1 METEYRIDKNQN
13 NSNVVNN
20 DTTEENFHLKFQH
33 LTINNTSIVSD
44 TEVQTAKTPVPEA
57 NTSINETIKDI
68 FMQNITSINSMN
80 FNDRNYNTRVNKTP
94 SPDILKT
101 IDDVALQYLLEVQAR
116 EKPPPSLIDLNNYTY
131 SAAVS
136 VNQYLG
142 QLIENK
148 EGNTKKQT
156 ELPKWLNHLQKY
168 INRTQRDIAHII
180 TIKEC
185 RIKNQYTKKTN

>member
-13 NSNVVNN
+13 NSNAVNN
-20 DTTEENFHLKFQH
+20 DTTEENSHLKSEH
-33 LTINNTSIVSD
+33 LAINNKSIVSD
-44 TEVQTAKTPVPEA
+44 TEVQTVENPVPEA

-116 EKPPPSLIDLNNYTY
+116 EKRPPSLIDLNKYIY

-148 EGNTKKQT
+148 EINTKKQ
-156 ELPKWLNHLQKY
+156 NYQ
-168 INRTQRDIAHII
+168 NGSII
-180 TIKEC
+180 C
-185 RIKNQYTKKTN
+185 RNLSTAPEEILHT

>member
-13 NSNVVNN
+13 NSSIVNR
-20 DTTEENFHLKFQH
+20 DTTEENSHLKSEH

-44 TEVQTAKTPVPEA
+44 TEVQTAENPVLEA

-116 EKPPPSLIDLNNYTY
+116 EKRPPSLIDLNNYIY

-156 ELPKWLNHLQKY
+156 ELPKWLNHLQES
-168 INRTQRDIAHII
+168 INRT
-180 TIKEC
+180 
-185 RIKNQYTKKTN
+185 